1 VEDEMIDTEYI
12 GSLVY

>member
-1 VEDEMIDTEYI
+1 MIDTEYI